1 MFEPE
6 TRTPSRV
13 ADDVAELEAVVHSGG
28 FWRLVP
34 EVVPRVYAP
43 VTPELLRRVEQ
54 GLRRV
59 AR

>member
-13 ADDVAELEAVVHSGG
+13 PAGVAELDAVVHSFG

-34 EVVPRVYAP
+34 DSVPRLYAP
-43 VTPELLRRVEQ
+43 VTPELLLRVEQ
-54 GLRRV
+54 ALKRV
-59 AR
+59 AE